1 MRIALLCLLPACVA
15 AQPSGRPV
23 QAAKDLNAIARADY
37 AEARARAVASAGPV
51 LLIGPAQITW
61 LNGGQRQQF
70 ELAPPAYHQLKTV
83 AHLALGLH
91 SLFFEEVPPREKLLE
106 LRAAAATL
114 PLPEPRERQERIVR
128 RSLQLIDDA
137 LAGNADLPRYEKEV
151 APLLLENAL
160 DAARMEIADLD
171 RAVAEVRKQLGEP
184 GFSRKLHVVIVGAHM
199 AREGEISQQ
208 YFEKLFAERE
218 GQRIVFAE
226 GLWDE
231 PAQLNLLGTHLLD
244 SSVGEG
250 FFGDPRR
257 MHRDLLSE
265 AAAQILKE
273 RSQ

>member
-1 MRIALLCLLPACVA
+1 MRIALLCLLAACATSSSKPATSPALDVNF
-15 AQPSGRPV
+15 
-23 QAAKDLNAIARADY
+23 LARADY
-37 AEARARAVASAGPV
+37 AEARSRAVANAGPV
-51 LLIGPAQITW
+51 LLVGPARITY
-61 LNGGQRQQF
+61 LNGVQRQQF

-91 SLFFEEVPPREKLLE
+91 SLFFEAAPAREKLLQ
-106 LRAAAATL
+106 LRAAATAL

-137 LAGNADLPRYEKEV
+137 LQGHADLPGYEKEV

-171 RAVAEVRKQLGEP
+171 RAAAEVRKQLGEP
-184 GFSRKLHVVIVGAHM
+184 DFSRKLHVVIAGAHM

-231 PAQLNLLGTHLLD
+231 PAQLDLLGTHLLD
-244 SSVGEG
+244 ASVGDG

-257 MHRDLLSE
+257 MHRDFLSD
-265 AAAQILKE
+265 AAARILKE
-273 RSQ
+273 R